1 MMKTLLLAG
10 ATGLATISLARAADV
25 PMEAAEAVEYVK
37 VCTEFGEGFFYI
49 PGTDTCLRLS
59 GHVRADYRFQ
69 DHDSDTYSTNTTTFG
84 GNARLNIDARTATE
98 YGTLRSFVELNTA
111 VVSST
116 SSGARLGKAYI
127 QLGGLTAGFAAS
139 AFNFYDTNYA
149 NTIFA
154 GYFAPY
160 NTVNLISYTATFGG
174 GFYATLSIEDGMARR
189 GDTDA
194 FFGDIDGDGIFPTAG
209 APVMVSAEVEGH
221 DIPDIVAAIGASQSW
236 GNAQVMAAIHNIDA
250 RATFGTIA
258 PADVRVEG
266 DEWGYAVGAGVGIN
280 LPIAAGGHFAI
291 EAVYADGALDYLGDA
306 GGLVADHVITY
317 DGFNTAAVGDDLF
330 AVDTTSGWSVT
341 GEVQVRFSP
350 ALVGSAFGSYVS
362 IDAAGAYAPASGSSI
377 TDIESYILGANLVYT
392 ITRGLTVGAEVSY
405 RNTETDSIS
414 RSFVAAAPVNAL
426 VTTSVEDEQLN
437 FGVRLE
443 RRW

>member
-10 ATGLATISLARAADV
+10 AAGLATVSLAQAADV

-154 GYFAPY
+154 GY
-160 NTVNLISYTATFGG
+160 
-174 GFYATLSIEDGMARR
+174 
-189 GDTDA
+189 
-194 FFGDIDGDGIFPTAG
+194 
-209 APVMVSAEVEGH
+209 
-221 DIPDIVAAIGASQSW
+221 
-236 GNAQVMAAIHNIDA
+236 
-250 RATFGTIA
+250 
-258 PADVRVEG
+258 
-266 DEWGYAVGAGVGIN
+266 
-280 LPIAAGGHFAI
+280 
-291 EAVYADGALDYLGDA
+291 
-306 GGLVADHVITY
+306 
-317 DGFNTAAVGDDLF
+317 
-330 AVDTTSGWSVT
+330 
-341 GEVQVRFSP
+341 
-350 ALVGSAFGSYVS
+350 
-362 IDAAGAYAPASGSSI
+362 
-377 TDIESYILGANLVYT
+377 YT
-392 ITRGLTVGAEVSY
+392 IGPH
-405 RNTETDSIS
+405 D
-414 RSFVAAAPVNAL
+414 
-426 VTTSVEDEQLN
+426 
-437 FGVRLE
+437 
-443 RRW
+443 